1 MTTMNVETVTALLT
15 RAVAQRG
22 EDYVYPASVG
32 GASTSCHY
40 RWDQW
45 DIDHEYVTADKKGA
59 PACIAGQIMDYIG
72 ILDDI
77 VGTYPD
83 GTFSH
88 ANGEDINSLAF
99 NYDLDITP
107 LALAVLYEAQATQD
121 AGLTW
126 GVALRRALD
135 IAARNPDDLS
145 DEVPANG

>member
-1 MTTMNVETVTALLT
+1 MTTINVETVTALLT
-15 RAVAQRG
+15 RAVADRG
-22 EDYVYPASVG
+22 EDYTYPASTSKT
-32 GASTSCHY
+32 STSCHY

-45 DIDHEYVTADKKGA
+45 DIDHEYVTPEKKGG
-59 PACIAGQIMDYIG
+59 PACIAGQVMDYAG

-77 VGTYPD
+77 VGTYED
-83 GTFSH
+83 GSFSS

-107 LALAVLYEAQATQD
+107 LALAVLREAQESQD

-145 DEVPANG
+145 DEAPANG

>member
-1 MTTMNVETVTALLT
+1 MTTINVETVTALLT
-15 RAVAQRG
+15 RAVADRG
-22 EDYVYPASVG
+22 EDYVYPNTVA

-45 DIDHEYVTADKKGA
+45 DIDREYATPEKKGA
-59 PACIAGQIMDYIG
+59 PACIAGQIMDYAG
-72 ILDDI
+72 ILDD
-77 VGTYPD
+77 VVPQFDD
-83 GTFSH
+83 GAFAS

-107 LALAVLYEAQATQD
+107 LALAVLREAQHSQD